1 MPTNKNIS
9 VHNMKMRCNKYFK
22 YIMECRRE
30 KHPVYFVLCVTL
42 RKCCVENFIS
52 NKSLTVNRNLKSPL
66 VLLNINTTNVRKIF
80 ATKEVI
86 DEFLFGNGVAQ
97 VTHFNTITLFLCCFQ
112 IYGNF

>member
-52 NKSLTVNRNLKSPL
+52 NKSLTVNKHLKSPL
-66 VLLNINTTNVRKIF
+66 VLLNINKTNVRKIF
-80 ATKEVI
+80 ETKEVI
-86 DEFLFGNGVAQ
+86 DEFLFSKWFGASNAFQYNHV
-97 VTHFNTITLFLCCFQ
+97 VSLLFL
-112 IYGNF
+112 NLR